1 MTKKKKFEL
10 EYTVKSS
17 PVILYEF
24 VTSPS
29 DLALWF
35 ADHVDTHGD
44 LYTFVWDGNKEN
56 AELLE
61 CQVNKFARYRWE
73 YQGEDEYFEFTI
85 KQSDI
90 SQDTILVIT
99 DFADAKEI
107 KDQSLLW
114 DSQIKSLKQ
123 HIGGMG

>member
-1 MTKKKKFEL
+1 MFQL
-10 EYTVKSS
+10 EYVIKSS
-17 PVILYEF
+17 PVILYDF

-44 LYTFVWDGNKEN
+44 LYSFTWEGSTDN

-61 CQVNKFARYRWE
+61 CQVNEFARYRWD
-73 YQGEDEYFEFTI
+73 YQAKDEYFEFQI

-99 DFADAKEI
+99 DFADPKDI
-107 KDQSLLW
+107 KDQQLLW
-114 DSQIKSLKQ
+114 DSQVKSLKQ